1 MSENGVIEIGDD
13 VKINYNY
20 TGTDEVIGSAL
31 SVTDAGGKIVIGN
44 GAVIRVDG
52 FDGGAEIIGDGG
64 EISFGDNLDLS
75 IVNTSYANGLR
86 VAGED
91 ARLVVGDNAKIHI
104 NGSDSDGVLVGASGY
119 DGMSAAFGKNAQII
133 VEGDSSNAVRAEAW
147 DGKGAKVEFGA
158 DAQIIAKGDA
168 VMGVSAG
175 GENTIIDFTENVN
188 VTIGTETVPSNN
200 GSWGIE
206 ASSGATVNVDG
217 LAQINIFGEDSMG
230 LQAVSTGKIILERAI
245 IKAVGNNTTAVLG
258 DENGGE
264 I

>member
-1 MSENGVIEIGDD
+1 MPMVLLLADGNSGKIEIGDNATITGNADTDYQSNLIQVMSENGVIEIGDD

-133 VEGDSSNAVRAEAW
+133 VEGDSSNAVRAEA
-147 DGKGAKVEFGA
+147 GTAK
-158 DAQIIAKGDA
+158 AQKL
-168 VMGVSAG
+168 
-175 GENTIIDFTENVN
+175 N
-188 VTIGTETVPSNN
+188 
-200 GSWGIE
+200 
-206 ASSGATVNVDG
+206 
-217 LAQINIFGEDSMG
+217 LA
-230 LQAVSTGKIILERAI
+230 LTLR
-245 IKAVGNNTTAVLG
+245 L
-258 DENGGE
+258 
-264 I
+264 